1 MKRRQDER
9 NVNDS
14 RVVTT
19 PRRSQDMKFPVI
31 ASALAL
37 GLTAQAQAAQVLGN
51 SGFEADGQTVQ
62 SPDAIASWS
71 ASEEGIFGGVLV
83 ESGTVSPVSGEA
95 TAGAASGHY
104 YGLIDLIAPSRAA
117 LSQSFTLGAQ
127 DAASASLSLDLFVHY
142 VGAETSFSLA
152 ALGLSTDAENVQ
164 VRVDILKAGASAFS
178 TDATDVL
185 YSLALS
191 PSLLAAA
198 SAYTHYEAS
207 WSNTGLLAGQTYTLR
222 IAAANTLG
230 SLQVG
235 VDNVALQVSP
245 VPEPQSLALILA
257 GLGVAGTLRA
267 RRR

>member
-1 MKRRQDER
+1 
-9 NVNDS
+9 
-14 RVVTT
+14 
-19 PRRSQDMKFPVI
+19 MKFPAI

-37 GLTAQAQAAQVLGN
+37 GLMAQAQAAQVLGN

-62 SPDAIASWS
+62 SPDAIVGWS
-71 ASEEGIFGGVLV
+71 ATEEGILGGVLV
-83 ESGTVSPVSGEA
+83 ESGTVSPVSGQA
-95 TAGAASGHY
+95 TVGAAGGSF

-117 LSQSFTLGAQ
+117 LSQSFTVGAQ
-127 DAASASLSLDLFVHY
+127 GAASATLSLDLFVNY
-142 VGAETSFSLA
+142 AGAETGFSSSA
-152 ALGLSTDAENVQ
+152 QGLSTDVDNVQ
-164 VRVDILKAGASAFS
+164 VRVDVLKAGASAFS
-178 TDATDVL
+178 TDVADVL

-198 SAYTHYEAS
+198 NAYTHYEAS

-235 VDNVALQVSP
+235 VDNVALNVSA

-257 GLGVAGTLRA
+257 GLGVVSTLRA

>member
-1 MKRRQDER
+1 
-9 NVNDS
+9 
-14 RVVTT
+14 
-19 PRRSQDMKFPVI
+19 MKFPAI

-37 GLTAQAQAAQVLGN
+37 GLMAQAQAAQVLGN

-62 SPDAIASWS
+62 SPDAIVGWS
-71 ASEEGIFGGVLV
+71 ATEEGILGGVLV
-83 ESGTVSPVSGEA
+83 ESGAVSPVSGQA
-95 TAGAASGHY
+95 TVGAAGGSF

-117 LSQSFTLGAQ
+117 LSQSFTVGAQ
-127 DAASASLSLDLFVHY
+127 GAASATLSLDLFVNY
-142 VGAETSFSLA
+142 AGAETGFSSS
-152 ALGLSTDAENVQ
+152 ALGLSTDVDNVQ
-164 VRVDILKAGASAFS
+164 VRVDVLKAGASAFS
-178 TDATDVL
+178 TDAADVL

-198 SAYTHYEAS
+198 NAYTHYEAS

-235 VDNVALQVSP
+235 VDNVALNVSA

-257 GLGVAGTLRA
+257 GLGVVSTLRS